1 MSTSNPLDFDP
12 DADLYAL
19 LLLTKKA
26 TASEIKSAYRRLALQ
41 HHPDKQATTLTSD
54 EKDTATRRFQQIGFA
69 YAILSDDKRKAQ
81 YDRTGSTEDSGFLD
95 DTGKDWDAYF
105 KELWTGVVNAQTIEE
120 FAKKYKGES
129 PSKVS
134 EYAPSN
140 NIPLSPTESDEER
153 RDLLVSYT
161 QHSGSMDRIL
171 EDVMCS
177 TVDDEPRF
185 RTIITAAI
193 AAKEVR
199 SFKAFTAETPVA
211 QARRKRAAEREAK
224 EAEELAMELG
234 VEGKLGKKGKGGE
247 PDEDALKALILA
259 NRKRGEE
266 AMDAVIENIL
276 EKEKAKKGAKGKA
289 KKEPKK
295 GRGVA
300 KKGKSG
306 GMIVEDESENENEP
320 DEPGA
325 EATEEEFLALQA
337 KLFPGKSE
345 KDTAAED
352 DEPEPATSKKG
363 KLVRGKPKEKT
374 VKGKK
379 GEGEKKEGEPK
390 RGRQEKDA
398 AEKPAKA
405 MRRKAE
411 EEEEE
416 GVGNGDEGGK
426 KETKAGK
433 RGGSKRDAG
442 IEKPAKVTKRK
453 AVVVEEESGDGD
465 EGEEKEAEIGPAKRG
480 RKKTKVEKKEKAPA
494 KKAGRVKK

>member
-120 FAKKYKGES
+120 FAKKYK
-129 PSKVS
+129 
-134 EYAPSN
+134 
-140 NIPLSPTESDEER
+140 ESDEER

-193 AAKEVR
+193 ATKEVR

-295 GRGVA
+295 G
-300 KKGKSG
+300 KSG

-363 KLVRGKPKEKT
+363 KLVRGKPKAKT

-465 EGEEKEAEIGPAKRG
+465 EGEEKEAETGPAKRG